1 MNLKITKGLESDRKK
16 EIKEAFVASATIR
29 ERMRQVLKD
38 DLDALIR
45 DMAREDNF
53 TLPAWS
59 EHQAYRLGE
68 TEALRKLISLLE
80 D

>member
-1 MNLKITKGLESDRKK
+1 MNLKFTKGLDTERKK
-16 EIKEAFVASATIR
+16 EIKEAFVASHTIR
-29 ERMRQVLKD
+29 ERMRQVLKE
-38 DLDALIR
+38 DLDAVYR
-45 DMAREDNF
+45 DMGREDNF
-53 TLPAWS
+53 SLPAWS

>member
-1 MNLKITKGLESDRKK
+1 MNLKITKGLPTDRKK

-29 ERMRQVLKD
+29 ERMRQVLQD
-38 DLDALIR
+38 DLDSMLR
-45 DMAREDNF
+45 DMARENNF
-53 TLPAWS
+53 SMPAWS
-59 EHQAYRLGE
+59 EYQAYRLGE